1 PRGDTAPYFGTG
13 YTVAD
18 LVVQGSTYNTGFK
31 WYSDSALTTQITNL
45 SSVNLVDGDTY
56 YVTQTIKGCESKPL
70 AISPVV
76 FNCGALSVTVPQQL
90 YYVCAPGGDIQVSVD
105 TSGVGN
111 QVYWYA
117 DSTSTSAFAIGAQTV
132 LNVQQDTTFYVAE
145 MRLSGALPI
154 TNIGKQNT
162 ADTYGSTSNDY
173 GLVFETTKPMTIQ
186 TVDLFSMGSAGTLTV
201 NLLDSNE
208 NIVRQRIVNVPSGS
222 DSSPKRATVTL
233 NMQVPAPGTYYL
245 VAGGDQVDLAS
256 DYSYDGVEYP

>member
-1 PRGDTAPYFGTG
+1 PIYNTALFGNRYSGDAGTGCKGANYLNGSETLYHYKADPQNDDILTIELSNVTNNDAAVFVYSSCGEIGRNCLAGATSDNGQIIIRDYYINAGEEITIVVSSATGSTKYDLSISGLVCNNVDAPRGDTAPYFGTG

-70 AISPVV
+70 AISPVA

-132 LNVQQDTTFYVAE
+132 LNVQQDTTF
-145 MRLSGALPI
+145 
-154 TNIGKQNT
+154 
-162 ADTYGSTSNDY
+162 
-173 GLVFETTKPMTIQ
+173 
-186 TVDLFSMGSAGTLTV
+186 
-201 NLLDSNE
+201 
-208 NIVRQRIVNVPSGS
+208 
-222 DSSPKRATVTL
+222 
-233 NMQVPAPGTYYL
+233 
-245 VAGGDQVDLAS
+245 
-256 DYSYDGVEYP
+256 